1 MALAILLNPDDPLY
15 GFEHMMQ
22 HRAYFAV
29 LSRLSH
35 FSVLPYLLDP
45 GFGQDEPASWW
56 NQSHQQAHDDFNTNL
71 PSNYANGFNITVV
84 TPPVA
89 SGTGTSTG
97 TTSLTVASVTNP
109 VMIGAVVAGAGVPAG
124 TTITAQQSGPAGGA
138 GVYTTSAATTLSGIA
153 LTFTHP
159 PYNQAN
165 TLTGGSFGIPE
176 AEILLEGVGGSAENR
191 SWWTFANHQQ
201 HFIANDAILPLPTTA
216 PTIAGTPPGEAIAS
230 NPWWWALR
238 APVIYPFW

>member
-1 MALAILLNPDDPLY
+1 MPLAILLNPDDPLY

-71 PSNYANGFNITVV
+71 PSNYANGFTTEVI
-84 TPPVA
+84 TPPPPVPP
-89 SGTGTSTG
+89 
-97 TTSLTVASVTNP
+97 NP
-109 VMIGAVVAGAGVPAG
+109 QLPPYV
-124 TTITAQQSGPAGGA
+124 Q
-138 GVYTTSAATTLSGIA
+138 ATPLSGG
-153 LTFTHP
+153 T
-159 PYNQAN
+159 
-165 TLTGGSFGIPE
+165 FGIPE

-201 HFIANDAILPLPTTA
+201 HFVANDAILPLPTTA

-230 NPWWWALR
+230 NPWWWAFR